1 MYHIL
6 HVYIMFTLRM
16 FIING
21 IFCMF
26 QCHLAEHMAMHSNN
40 RQFLCDVCG
49 ASFKTKSCQLKHV
62 RNIHQNP
69 RSFPCNV
76 CEKRFNTNYALKR
89 HERTHEND
97 LKMMPAS
104 ANVLVPQNFL
114 ADVSAQAE
122 LVQATDIII
131 APPMDESFEQGS
143 DVKLQQVLSENNSAI
158 MFLSSSL
165 PTSWSWY
172 LLILVTYVFFFGG
185 GGIFNWTVTPNVNVD
200 SLRLFSRSLI
210 YLFWHQTS
218 RMNFVT
224 TNFCCRYLYQQ

>member
-1 MYHIL
+1 
-6 HVYIMFTLRM
+6 
-16 FIING
+16 
-21 IFCMF
+21 
-26 QCHLAEHMAMHSNN
+26 MHSNN

-165 PTSWSWY
+165 PTSWNWC
-172 LLILVTYVFFFGG
+172 LLKLVIYVVFGE
-185 GGIFNWTVTPNVNVD
+185 IIHVFN
-200 SLRLFSRSLI
+200 
-210 YLFWHQTS
+210 
-218 RMNFVT
+218 
-224 TNFCCRYLYQQ
+224 

>member
-1 MYHIL
+1 
-6 HVYIMFTLRM
+6 MFIRRM
-16 FIING
+16 SIING

-165 PTSWSWY
+165 PTSWS
-172 LLILVTYVFFFGG
+172 
-185 GGIFNWTVTPNVNVD
+185 
-200 SLRLFSRSLI
+200 
-210 YLFWHQTS
+210 
-218 RMNFVT
+218 
-224 TNFCCRYLYQQ
+224 